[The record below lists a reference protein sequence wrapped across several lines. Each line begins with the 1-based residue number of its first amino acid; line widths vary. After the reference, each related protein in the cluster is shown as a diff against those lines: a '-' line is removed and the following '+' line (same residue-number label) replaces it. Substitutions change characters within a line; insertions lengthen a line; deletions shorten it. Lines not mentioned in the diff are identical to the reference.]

1 MLQNPVKAVAPLLVL
16 VHLDDGK
23 QFDPQH
29 TEAYHYETI
38 GGNHSRIALQV
49 RRKYIVIVIDVNKI
63 EYNIFKSELYCVD
76 VF

>member
-49 RRKYIVIVIDVNKI
+49 KWKYIVIVIDVNKNWI
-63 EYNIFKSELYCVD
+63 QYF
-76 VF
+76 